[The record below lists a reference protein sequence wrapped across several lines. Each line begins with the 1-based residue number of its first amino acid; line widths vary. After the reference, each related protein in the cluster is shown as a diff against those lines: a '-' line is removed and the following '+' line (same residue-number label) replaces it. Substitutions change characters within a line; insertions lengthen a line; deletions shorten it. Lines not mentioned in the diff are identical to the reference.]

1 MSLVEQARTRLEETR
16 DRIKERIESVRGGSS
31 SSNAEL
37 PMLKDIREKGVL
49 GALRGS
55 GSSPELLSQIR
66 EKGVLSVLEERFPK
80 VKEMRGEGI
89 LGGQGILGGGAIER
103 IRERGI
109 LRGELGWADR
119 KPWGGQSKPTRGQ
132 TVDEGPLSVTDEA
145 AKIEFTDAISI
156 EPS

>member
-16 DRIKERIESVRGGSS
+16 DRIKTRIESVRGGSS

-49 GALRGS
+49 GTLRGS

-66 EKGVLSVLEERFPK
+66 EKGVLGVLEDK
-80 VKEMRGEGI
+80 VKEVRGEGI

-109 LRGELGWADR
+109 LGGQLGWADR